1 MKKRYLKTLK
11 LEEVLQKLKAGQYIF
26 VDDEDDHYITMV
38 DDVICERSKYGWKVN
53 KEFFMNGNCYFEED
67 ECMQEA
73 TEDDIDKLCK
83 FWDNNENNFRISILR
98 SIKIESKTDYPFSD
112 DFDDE
117 WLHCRRLTPSE
128 ISELTGYFVEERKK
142 DE

>member
-1 MKKRYLKTLK
+1 MKKRYLKTAESVLALK
-11 LEEVLQKLKAGQYIF
+11 DTDTKIYE
-26 VDDEDDHYITMV
+26 
-38 DDVICERSKYGWKVN
+38 ERSKWYYKFVKGVLCRFN
-53 KEFFMNGNCYFEED
+53 AYNGVTYFNCKLDMEED
-67 ECMQEA
+67 IYILEEEPMQEA

-83 FWDNNENNFRISILR
+83 FWDNDENNFRISILR